1 MPTAGAKP
9 AHARHVLG
17 WTSVSSPSYSAG
29 SRKPLIRWIGK
40 TQIDGGD
47 RILPI
52 ERRNTKSPG
61 PRFPLLEVRLW
72 QEAKSNLV
80 TIDCYFGLSGL
91 ESRLRVEAASSLS
104 TGCKALC
111 LDAAGRVS
119 GRTGRGRGVNFVTLA
134 RSSLTRHVALP
145 DHGVGLDGQSCS
157 CLIVGWPVGL
167 SSPTLG
173 VGRPSVVSEHGFVHA
188 SGTHDLIGFKYLSSQ
203 NESQKAL
210 GKPREFEAKPKPEAE
225 EERQIQRT
233 GLWYGLDRWEET
245 RLRWERTS
253 SVFGKRKIEKDLRNL
268 DKATVRDD
276 PAIIQLK
283 TIVEAL
289 RRTLKERLW
298 PE

>member
-1 MPTAGAKP
+1 M
-9 AHARHVLG
+9 
-17 WTSVSSPSYSAG
+17 
-29 SRKPLIRWIGK
+29 
-40 TQIDGGD
+40 
-47 RILPI
+47 ILPI

-104 TGCKALC
+104 TGCKTLF
-111 LDAAGRVS
+111 LDAARRVS
-119 GRTGRGRGVNFVTLA
+119 GRTGRGCGVNFVTLA
-134 RSSLTRHVALP
+134 GSSLTRHVALP

-157 CLIVGWPVGL
+157 CLIVGWL
-167 SSPTLG
+167 
-173 VGRPSVVSEHGFVHA
+173 VVSEHGFVHA

-203 NESQKAL
+203 NESHKAL
-210 GKPREFEAKPKPEAE
+210 GKPREFEAKPKPEAK